1 MLLAA
6 LLALAAQPGDE
17 PQAERVPPE
26 PERVAIDDGRGH
38 LLIERFEC
46 GRCHDVV
53 DHGVTRDRSCVECHR
68 AILRGELD
76 APPEVLARWQ
86 GKLRHLLEV
95 PSLVGVAGRLRPEW
109 IAAFLQRPHDLRRGL
124 GESMPRLAISADEAT
139 RIARTLTEGKAPRD
153 APVRKGD
160 AQRGLALLE
169 DKGCATCHA
178 YTGVRTLSAKAPAG
192 VDGATLA
199 RGIKLAPDL
208 RWTRERTTA
217 AVADALV
224 QDPRAAKI
232 DAAMPPIALSDAE
245 RADVLAAIFD
255 APLPLAPAR
264 EPPPRLPVLARKVR
278 FDEVQRAVLD
288 QTCIHCHADDSRNLG
303 VGGPGSSGGFG
314 YSGTGLVLTSYARVL
329 AGSQRAPTLN
339 LERDDMFVDSFG
351 SSLSPPRMRGAHKSV
366 FRPVEEGPMKG
377 VPLLVAQLR
386 ARQLE
391 EAGENVAGVVGMPL
405 GLPAVS
411 ALELQLV
418 ESWVAQGR
426 PQ

>member
-1 MLLAA
+1 MIALAA

-26 PERVAIDDGRGH
+26 PVRVAGDDGRGH
-38 LLIERFEC
+38 LLIERFQC
-46 GRCHDVV
+46 GRCHDLV
-53 DHGVTRDRSCVECHR
+53 DHGTSRDKSCVECHR

-86 GKLRHLLEV
+86 GNLRHLLDV
-95 PSLVGVAGRLRPEW
+95 PSLVGVGGRLRPEW
-109 IAAFLQRPHDLRRGL
+109 IATYLQRPHDLRRGL

-139 RIARTLTEGKAPRD
+139 RIARALTEGKAPPTT
-153 APVRKGD
+153 PVKKGN

-178 YTGVRTLSAKAPAG
+178 FTGVRPLVAKPPPG
-192 VDGATLA
+192 VDGTALA
-199 RGIKLAPDL
+199 RGLKLAPDL
-208 RWTRERTTA
+208 RFTRDRTTA
-217 AVADALV
+217 AVVDLLV
-224 QDPRAAKI
+224 RDPRAAKE
-232 DAAMPPIALSDAE
+232 DAVMPAIALTDAE

-255 APLPLAPAR
+255 TPLPLTPAH

-314 YSGTGLVLTSYARVL
+314 YAGTGLVLTSYARVQ
-329 AGSQRAPTLN
+329 AGSLWTPTIDPSIQIPASDIFFAG
-339 LERDDMFVDSFG
+339 R
-351 SSLSPPRMRGAHKSV
+351 PRPEHRSV

-391 EAGENVAGVVGMPL
+391 EAGETVPGVVGMPL
-405 GLPAVS
+405 GLPAVTPE
-411 ALELQLV
+411 ELQLV